1 MSRTGWAVADGRVRT
16 CAALGLVIV
25 LTLTAC
31 GGSTSPAP
39 SSGSGGSVA
48 PGETT
53 GPGDTGAPEPTQGSG
68 ETVAPGDG
76 SEAFSAATTALDALD
91 SYAFRVEINSTSTTG
106 TTTTS
111 SRTMMSGVVVN
122 SPAEAS
128 SLVQAELDDAG
139 TITSGTE
146 IVIIGAEA
154 WLRSLPG
161 DEPWTAIPA
170 AQASAFTQ
178 SMAAFRP
185 EQMFSMYF
193 AGFGGNFDV
202 VGTETKNGVE
212 TTRYTGDEAI
222 GAMLGAIAGFQGSW
236 SSEVWIANDGGFL
249 VRSEA
254 SAQAATGADA
264 GGYTIVVDI
273 TEPNSAGPIEPPA

>member
-1 MSRTGWAVADGRVRT
+1 MGAGGWRSLL
-16 CAALGLVIV
+16 ALGLVSV
-25 LTLTAC
+25 LLVGGC
-31 GGSTSPAP
+31 GGSASQAP
-39 SSGSGGSVA
+39 GPGSGGSVA

-53 GPGDTGAPEPTQGSG
+53 GPGGTGTPEPTQGSG

-139 TITSGTE
+139 NITSGTE

-170 AQASAFTQ
+170 AQAGAFTQ

-193 AGFGGNFDV
+193 AGIGGNFDV

-212 TTRYTGDEAI
+212 TTRYKGDEAI

-264 GGYTIVVDI
+264 GSYTIVVDI
-273 TEPNSAGPIEPPA
+273 TDPNSAGPIEPPA